1 MLKLEKYPAFC
12 LVIILVVGFL
22 LRVVFLGTI
31 PNGFFT
37 DEASNAY
44 DAYSILH
51 TFKDQYG
58 EFLPWYF
65 KSANDYREG
74 LYMYLMVPFIKI
86 FGLNV
91 FGARITSAIIGTLTV
106 FIVYH
111 LAKEIFNQRIG
122 LLSALFLAILPW
134 HIHFS
139 RITFR
144 VILLPCLFCLSL
156 FLFFKSFKQ
165 PKWLIFSSLLFSIS
179 IYTYNSA
186 RVFIPL
192 FLLGLA
198 AIYWEHLWKHRY
210 YTFWAFIV
218 FSLLFIPQ
226 LIYQLSPEGMARAN
240 TVGIQTDFN
249 KIIADYFS
257 YFTPNFLFF
266 DGDPSPRH
274 KINNVAGLYSFQIL
288 LILIGFLRLLKEET
302 SSKWVLYLWLILYP
316 IPAAFI
322 SPESAVRTL
331 IVTPL
336 FAIISGYAV
345 AQIIAFFKGIWK
357 QIITFLL
364 SAIIFT
370 NLVIYS
376 QRYVSEYPYWHTDVW
391 LSTLGET
398 ISYADQTPNECIV
411 YSSNV
416 YGTYSYIMIPFFTQM
431 SPNQYHQFGVDI
443 AESKLDMGRWTIKD
457 LEQLETLNTN
467 CLYVL
472 YGDGNSDMPLGKDGE
487 ILERKGYRE
496 KFIHSFKDINNIQH
510 YRLVEIEKKS

>member
-1 MLKLEKYPAFC
+1 MLILKKSPSFF
-12 LVIILVVGFL
+12 LVIILILTFL
-22 LRVVFLGTI
+22 LRVIFLGTI

-51 TFKDQYG
+51 TLKDQYG

-86 FGLNV
+86 FGLNP
-91 FGARITSAIIGTLTV
+91 FGARITSAVIGTLTV

-111 LAKEIFNQRIG
+111 LAKEIFNQKIG

-139 RITFR
+139 RVTFR
-144 VILLPCLFCLSL
+144 AILVPCLFCLSL

-165 PKWLIFSSLLFSIS
+165 PKWLIVSSALFAIS

-192 FLLGLA
+192 FMVGLA
-198 AIYWEHLWKHRY
+198 IIYWEHLWKNKY
-210 YTFWAFIV
+210 YTFWGFLAFSV
-218 FSLLFIPQ
+218 VFIPQ

-249 KIIADYFS
+249 KIISDYFS
-257 YFTPNFLFF
+257 YFDPDFLFLK
-266 DGDPSPRH
+266 GDPSPRH
-274 KINNVAGLYSFQIL
+274 KINNMGGLYAFQIPLLLLGLLL
-288 LILIGFLRLLKEET
+288 LIKEKT
-302 SSKWVLYLWLILYP
+302 SSKWMLYWWLILYP

-322 SPESAVRTL
+322 SPDSAVRTL
-331 IVTPL
+331 VGTPL

-345 AQIIAFFKGIWK
+345 GEMTDFFKGIWK

-364 SAIIFT
+364 IAVMFA
-370 NLVIYS
+370 NLVIYC
-376 QRYVSEYPYWHTDVW
+376 QRYVFEYPRWHTDVW

-398 ISYADQTPNECIV
+398 ISYADKTSYECIT

-416 YGTYSYIMIPFFTQM
+416 YGTYAYILIPFFTKM
-431 SPNQYHQFGVDI
+431 PPSQYHQYGVDI
-443 AESKLDMGRWTIKD
+443 VETKLDMGRWKIQD
-457 LEQLETLNTN
+457 INNIEELNTN
-467 CLYVL
+467 CLYL
-472 YGDGNSDMPLGKDGE
+472 LSGDPDANKPKGKDGE
-487 ILERKGYRE
+487 ILESKGYNE
-496 KFIHSFKDINNIQH
+496 KFIYSIKNINDVEF
-510 YRLVEIEKKS
+510 YRLVEIEKKT